1 MKRIYAHNIIFGRRH
16 YLNHVIEL
24 DEATGSIS
32 LFPFKEELHSTRFIS
47 GSVEVAVKDGEL
59 TASRPDI
66 PVMRFTPYIKR
77 VVWGGKRIAALKDA
91 DGLRA
96 IPDIGESWEVSAI
109 PGCESRVDGGP
120 LDGLTIPSLLNR
132 YGPALV
138 GASEY
143 ARSGADFPLL
153 VKILDAAD
161 DLSLQVH
168 PSDDLARR
176 SHGCRGKNEMWYVID
191 ALPEAKAYSGFRRS
205 MTPTAFSR
213 AVADGTIM
221 DRISAHSS
229 HKGDV
234 FFVPAGRIHCLGA
247 GNLVLEVQDTSDISY
262 RIHDFGRT
270 DADGLPRP
278 LHIEEAREAI
288 DYIPAS
294 TGAITPERASE
305 AIDHLV
311 ACPNFWVD
319 RIKVA
324 GNLSMDY
331 TAIDSFIILTTT
343 EGSADIT
350 DDRGHTITLPKGYT
364 CMVPAIAR
372 SLSFTGNATLISTR
386 RPI

>member
-32 LFPFKEELHSTRFIS
+32 LFPFKEELHSTRFIP
-47 GSVEVAVKDGEL
+47 GSVEVVVKDGQL
-59 TASRPDI
+59 MARRPDI
-66 PVMRFTPYIKR
+66 PPLRFAPYIKR
-77 VVWGGKRIAALKDA
+77 VVWGGSRIADLKDA
-91 DGLRA
+91 PELRG

-120 LDGLTIPSLLNR
+120 LEGLTIPSLLSR
-132 YGPALV
+132 YGAALV

-143 ARSGADFPLL
+143 ARSGDNFPLL
-153 VKILDAAD
+153 VKILDAAG

-191 ALPEAKAYSGFRRS
+191 ALPGAKAYSGFRRS
-205 MTPTAFSR
+205 MSPATFSR
-213 AVADGTIM
+213 AVADGSIM
-221 DRISAHSS
+221 SRLAS
-229 HKGDV
+229 HPSRPGDV

-247 GNLVLEVQDTSDISY
+247 GNLVLEIQDTSDISY

-288 DYIPAS
+288 DYIPAA
-294 TGAITPERASE
+294 TGPITPVNASE
-305 AIDHLV
+305 GIDHLV

-319 RIKVA
+319 RIKVD
-324 GNLSMDY
+324 GSMMMDCS
-331 TAIDSFIILTTT
+331 TIDSFIIFTAT
-343 EGSADIT
+343 EGSVTIT
-350 DDRGHTITLPKGYT
+350 DDRGHSILLPTGYT
-364 CMVPAIAR
+364 CMIPAIAQ
-372 SLSFTGNATLISTR
+372 SLSFSGSATLISTR